1 MPKPKASAPAPPPHL
16 PVEALRRRCDPE
28 AIPFATT
35 AEAEELDEIVG
46 QDRAVEAVR
55 FGIAMHRHGY
65 NIFAAGPPGTGK
77 QTLVRQ
83 FLDRRA
89 ADEPTPPD
97 WCYVQDFSDPRRPRA
112 LELPPGEGAKLR
124 ADMERLVGQ
133 LRVAL
138 PAAFDSDE
146 YRTRKQQL
154 VRVLNERRELAFASV
169 QRRAREH
176 DVAVVQTDTG
186 VLVAPAREGSVLEP
200 DAFRKLPEEE
210 RRRLEGS
217 LEKAREDL
225 AELFRSVHE
234 WEHEHREATRAL
246 DRDMATTVVQRSVEQ
261 VRERWGRQA
270 NVVAYL
276 GEVESDVIANV
287 GDFVAPG
294 ESGIENVLQ
303 RALARGQADGSS
315 LKRYEVNVL
324 VDHSRTRGA
333 PVVVEDHPT
342 LADLVGRT
350 EHTAQFGALVTDFT
364 LIRPGALHRANGGY
378 LLIDAIELLRQP
390 GTWDALKLALRRRE
404 VRIESLGQQM
414 ALVSTVS
421 LEPEPIPIQN
431 LRIVLV
437 GERSLYYALAALDAE
452 FLEMFKVV
460 ADFEE
465 GLDRDPDSEVRYARL
480 VATIARREGMRP
492 LDRGAVAAVLEQA
505 SRLAGDAG
513 KLSVRMRP
521 VVDLLSEADFRAA
534 SAGRDV
540 TSRADVEE
548 AIAAQLRRSG
558 RIRDRLLEAVRRDIL
573 RVETTEARAGQING
587 LSVMRLAE
595 IEYGHP
601 VRITARVRAGKGE
614 VVDIE
619 REVELG
625 GPLHSKGVLIL
636 SGFLSGRYA
645 PDRPLSLAASLV
657 FEQSYGPVDGDS
669 ASLAELCSLL
679 SALSGVPIRQ
689 SLAVT
694 GSVDQTGRVQA
705 IGGVNEKIEGFFDV
719 CNDRGLTGDQGVLIP
734 ASNAQHLMLRQD
746 VVDGV
751 AAGRFRVWTVATVDE
766 ALELLT
772 GVAAGVANERGEFPA
787 DSVNGRAEA
796 RLAALATSSRAR
808 EGDAGPG

>member
-1 MPKPKASAPAPPPHL
+1 MSAQAPPGPL
-16 PVEALRRRCDPE
+16 APEALRRRCDPAE
-28 AIPFATT
+28 IPFATT
-35 AEAEELDEIVG
+35 AEAEELDEILG

-55 FGIAMHRHGY
+55 FGIAIHRHGY

-97 WCYVQDFSDPRRPRA
+97 WCYVQDFANARRPRA
-112 LELPPGEGAKLR
+112 LRLPAGAGARLR
-124 ADMERLVGQ
+124 TDMEQLVGQ

-138 PAAFDSDE
+138 PAAFEGDE

-154 VRVLNERRELAFASV
+154 LRVLNERRELGFAAV
-169 QRRAREH
+169 QRRARER
-176 DVAVVQTDTG
+176 DVAVVQADSG
-186 VLVAPAREGSVLEP
+186 VLVAPAKDGTVLEP
-200 DAFRKLPEEE
+200 EVFRKLPEEE
-210 RRRLEGS
+210 RHRLEGS

-234 WEHEHREATRAL
+234 WEHEHREAGRAL
-246 DRDMATTVVQRSVEQ
+246 DHDTATSVVHQKVEE
-261 VRERWGRQA
+261 VRERWRGEA
-270 NVVAYL
+270 PVVAYL
-276 GEVESDVIANV
+276 DAVESDVVTNV
-287 GDFVAPG
+287 GDFVSPG
-294 ESGIENVLQ
+294 ESGVEGMLQ
-303 RALARGQADGSS
+303 RALARGQSDGSS
-315 LKRYEVNVL
+315 LKRYEVNLL
-324 VDHSRTRGA
+324 VDHSQTKGA

-342 LADLVGRT
+342 LADLVGCI

-404 VRIESLGQQM
+404 VRIESLGQQL
-414 ALVSTVS
+414 ALVSTVT
-421 LEPEPIPIQN
+421 LEPEAIPIED

-452 FLEMFKVV
+452 FLELFKVV

-465 GLDRDPDSEVRYARL
+465 GLDRDPESQVRYARL

-492 LDRGAVAAVLEQA
+492 FDRGAVAAVLEQA
-505 SRLAGDAG
+505 SRLSGDAS

-521 VVDLLSEADFRAA
+521 VVDLLSEADFRAGA
-534 SAGRDV
+534 EGRDV
-540 TSRADVEE
+540 IVGSDVEQ

-558 RIRDRLLEAVRRDIL
+558 RIRDRLLEAVRREIL
-573 RVETTEARAGQING
+573 RVETSGVRVGQING

-595 IEYGHP
+595 TEYGHP
-601 VRITARVRAGKGE
+601 VRITARARAGKGE

-645 PDRPLSLAASLV
+645 PDRPLSLVASLV
-657 FEQSYGPVDGDS
+657 FEQSYGQVDGDS
-669 ASLAELCSLL
+669 ASLAELCALL

-705 IGGVNEKIEGFFDV
+705 IGGVNEKIEGFFDI
-719 CNDRGLTGDQGVLIP
+719 CDDRGLTGEQGALIP
-734 ASNAQHLMLRQD
+734 AANVQHLMLRQD
-746 VVDGV
+746 VVDAV
-751 AAGRFRVWTVATVDE
+751 AAGRFRVWPVATVDE

-772 GVAAGVANERGEFPA
+772 GVPAGVADERGELPP
-787 DSVNGRAEA
+787 DSVNGRVDA
-796 RLAALATSSRAR
+796 RLAALAASASARAHGR
-808 EGDAGPG
+808 DAGPG